1 MKKLLQSLFV
11 LLFIAF
17 NAMAQD
23 RTISGTVTSSDD
35 GLPLPG
41 VSVKASGTQSVTVS
55 NGEGKYSIRIT
66 SAVQSLQF
74 SYLGFVTKTVNVT
87 SSGIV
92 NVGLASD
99 SQALSD
105 VVVVAYGTQKKEAI
119 TGSVAT
125 LGAKD
130 LENRTVTNITAALQG
145 SAPGINVAAS
155 NGQPG
160 SSAGIRIRGFGSFS
174 ASNTPLYVLDGSVYD
189 GSIGDINQN
198 DIESISVLKD
208 ASSSALYGSRGA
220 NGVVIITTKR
230 GKSSQPTINA
240 SIVQGF
246 SERGIPEYER
256 VNAQEYY
263 PLVWQGIKN
272 NLMYNASPALTEAA
286 ASTRASTDV
295 FANLVYNPFNVPGAQ
310 IVGTNGQLNPNA
322 SLLYDNFD
330 WYDAMAR
337 LGKRTDANLSFSGKS
352 EKSDFFVSMG
362 YLNDQ
367 GFVIRSDYQRFNA
380 RVNVNTQVKPWLKT
394 GLNVSGSMT
403 TANTANDSGTGSGSS
418 FVNAFSFTRGI
429 GPIYPVRA
437 YNAAGEPIMNNLT
450 GEQWYDF
457 GNQPGAVA
465 RPQGASPGRHVVYET
480 LLNEYLTRRNQV
492 SARTYLEIKFLK
504 DFTFTPTFSIDLRNN
519 NGNTYWN
526 PTVGDGVT
534 QNGYKS
540 QTNSTVR
547 SYTLN
552 QIVNYNKTIGDHTI
566 SALVGHEN
574 YDFSYR
580 GFNAAR
586 TGQIVQ
592 GNTEFANFV
601 TSNSSGGQADSDRIE
616 SYFSKA
622 GYSYKDKYFFDASL
636 RRDGSSR
643 FAQESRWGTFFSF
656 GGSWSINKDFLKEV
670 NWLDDLRLKASY
682 GQVGNNALLSG
693 TNTLLD
699 GNNNSLYYADRAF
712 YDLGSNNGAEPGALL
727 SSVANPELRWE
738 SQNTFNTGL
747 TFSVF
752 KRRLY
757 GEIEYFKKSVDNL
770 LFNVPQPLSDPVA
783 SINRNIGSM
792 YNSGLELML
801 GADVVRTDNFNW
813 NLITNWTILKN
824 RVTKL
829 PAETPQIISGTKR
842 REVGYDYYQ
851 FWLRQYAGVDPKDG
865 AALYLPDP
873 TQTIAATN
881 KRTVNGVEYTTN
893 QSNALFGRSGSA
905 IPDLMGSFTNTFS
918 YKNLSLSVL
927 VNYQIGGKFY
937 DSNYQ
942 GLMSTSSFGA
952 ALHKDLLG
960 AWTQTNTTSSIPR
973 ADYGNS
979 ANINAT
985 STRWLIDA
993 SYLAIRNINLS
1004 YNLPKNWLSKID
1016 VTNARLFVTA
1026 ENLHLFSK
1034 RKGLNPSESFD
1045 GTNSNVYP
1053 QARILSVGL
1062 NASF

>member
-23 RTISGTVTSSDD
+23 RTISGTVTSSED

-41 VSVKASGTQSVTVS
+41 VSVKALGSTSVTVS
-55 NGEGKYSIRIT
+55 NSNGKYSIRIT
-66 SAVQSLQF
+66 SSTTSLQF
-74 SYLGFVTKTVNVT
+74 SYLGFVTKTVNI
-87 SSGIV
+87 SSNNTI

-99 SQALSD
+99 SQSLSD

-119 TGSVAT
+119 TGSVSG
-125 LGAKD
+125 LDAKA
-130 LENRTVTNITAALQG
+130 LQNRTVTNPVAALQG
-145 SAPGINVAAS
+145 AAPGINVGAS

-160 SSAGIRIRGFGSFS
+160 ATPSIRIRGFGSFS
-174 ASNTPLYVLDGSVYD
+174 ASNTPLYVVDGSVYD

-220 NGVVIITTKR
+220 NGVIIITTKR
-230 GKSSQPTINA
+230 GKSAQPSINA
-240 SIVQGF
+240 SVIQGF
-246 SERGIPEYER
+246 SERGIPEYDR
-256 VNAQEYY
+256 VNAYEYY

-272 NLMYNASPALTEAA
+272 NLMYNATPALSEAA
-286 ASTRASTDV
+286 ASTRASQDV
-295 FANLVYNPFNVPGAQ
+295 FTNLVYNPFNVPGNQ
-310 IVGTNGQLNPNA
+310 IVGTDGKINPNA

-330 WYDAMAR
+330 WYDAISR
-337 LGKRTDANLSFSGKS
+337 QGKRTDANLNFSGRT

-367 GFVIRSDYQRFNA
+367 GFNIKSDFQRFNA
-380 RVNVNTQVKPWLKT
+380 RINVNSQIKSWLKT
-394 GLNVSGSMT
+394 GLNIAGSTT
-403 TANTANDSGTGSGSS
+403 TANTANDSFTGNASS

-437 YNAAGEPIMNNLT
+437 FDAAGKPIMNTLT
-450 GEQWYDF
+450 GEQWYDY
-457 GNQPGAVA
+457 GNHPGAVA

-480 LLNEYLTRRNQV
+480 LLNEYLTRRSQV

-504 DFTFTPTFSIDLRNN
+504 DFTFVPTFSVDLRNN
-519 NGNTYWN
+519 NGSTYQN

-534 QNGYKS
+534 QNGTKS
-540 QTNSTVR
+540 QNNNTIR
-547 SYTLN
+547 SYTFN
-552 QIVNYNKTIGDHTI
+552 QILNYNKTFGDHTI

-574 YDFSYR
+574 YDYNYR
-580 GFNAAR
+580 TFNAAR
-586 TGQIVQ
+586 AGLILQ

-601 TSNSSGGQADSDRIE
+601 TASSSGGLADNDRIE

-622 GYSYKDKYFFDASL
+622 SYNYKEKYFFDASL

-643 FAQESRWGTFFSF
+643 FSPDSRWGTFYSL
-656 GGSWSINKDFLKEV
+656 GASWSINKDFLTNV
-670 NWLDDLRLKASY
+670 NWIDDLRLKASY
-682 GQVGNNALLSG
+682 GQVGNNAILNS
-693 TNTLLD
+693 
-699 GNNNSLYYADRAF
+699 NNNSEYYADRAF
-712 YDLGSNNGAEPGALL
+712 YDLGWNNGSEPGALL
-727 SSVANPELRWE
+727 LSAANPLLRWE
-738 SQNTFNTGL
+738 SQNTFNTGVN
-747 TFSVF
+747 FSFF

-757 GEIEYFKKSVDNL
+757 GEVEFFRKNVNNL
-770 LFNVPQPLSDPVA
+770 LLSVPQPVSDPVR
-783 SINRNIGSM
+783 SINQNVGAM
-792 YNSGLELML
+792 YNQGVEISL
-801 GADVVRTDNFNW
+801 GGDIVRVKDFSW
-813 NLITNWTILKN
+813 NLLTNWTFLKN
-824 RVTKL
+824 KVTKL
-829 PAETPQIISGTKR
+829 PAESPFIVSGTKR

-851 FWLRQYAGVDPKDG
+851 FWLRQYAGVDPSDG
-865 AALYLPDP
+865 AALYIPDP
-873 TQTIAATN
+873 TQTIAAAN
-881 KRTVNGVEYTTN
+881 KRIINGVEYTTN
-893 QSNALFGRSGSA
+893 QSNAVFDRSGSA
-905 IPDLMGSFTNTFS
+905 IPDLTGSFTNTFS

-927 VNYQIGGKFY
+927 INYQIGGKFF

-942 GLMSTSSFGA
+942 GLMTTGSYGS

-960 AWTQTNTTSSIPR
+960 AWTQSNTSSNIPR

-979 ANINAT
+979 TNINAT
-985 STRWLIDA
+985 STRWLISA
-993 SYLAIRNINLS
+993 SYLAIRNVNLS
-1004 YNLPKNWLSKID
+1004 YSLPQNWLRKID
-1016 VTNARLFVTA
+1016 VANARVFATG

-1045 GTNSNVYP
+1045 GTNNTVYP

>member
-11 LLFIAF
+11 LLFVAF

-23 RTISGTVTSSDD
+23 RTVNGTVTSVED

-41 VSVKASGTQSVTVS
+41 VSVKAVGAQGVAVT
-55 NGEGKYSIRIT
+55 GGDGKYSLKIT
-66 SAVQSLQF
+66 SSTKSIQF
-74 SYLGFVTKTVNVT
+74 SYIGYTTKTINIAGSNT
-87 SSGIV
+87 L
-92 NVGLASD
+92 NVGLEAD
-99 SQALSD
+99 SKTLSD
-105 VVVVAYGTQKKEAI
+105 VVVVAYGTAKKEAI
-119 TGSVAT
+119 TGSVSS
-125 LGAKD
+125 LSAKD

-145 SAPGINVAAS
+145 AAPGISVGAS

-230 GKSSQPTINA
+230 GRSSQPTVNA
-240 SIVQGF
+240 SVVQGF

-272 NLMYNASPALTEAA
+272 NLMYNASPALSESAA
-286 ASTRASTDV
+286 ATKASADV
-295 FANLVYNPFNVPGAQ
+295 FTNLVYNPFSVPGGQ
-310 IVGTNGQLNPNA
+310 VVGTDGRLNPNA
-322 SLLYDNFD
+322 SLLYDDFD
-330 WYDAMAR
+330 WYDAMSR
-337 LGKRTDANLSFSGKS
+337 QGKRTDANLSFSGKS

-367 GFVIRSDYQRFNA
+367 GFNIKSDFQRFNA
-380 RVNVNTQVKPWLKT
+380 RVNVNSQIKPWLKT

-403 TANTANDSGTGSGSS
+403 NANTANDSFTGSGAS
-418 FVNAFSFTRGI
+418 FINAFSFTRGI

-437 YNAAGEPIMNNLT
+437 FTATGAPIQNSLT
-450 GEQWYDF
+450 GEQWYDY
-457 GNQPGAVA
+457 GAHPGAVG

-480 LLNEYLTRRNQV
+480 LLNDYLTRRSQI
-492 SARTYLEIKFLK
+492 SARTFVEIKFLK
-504 DFTFTPTFSIDLRNN
+504 DFTFAPTFSIDLRNS

-540 QTNSTVR
+540 QSTNTIR
-547 SYTLN
+547 SYTFN
-552 QIVNYNKTIGDHTI
+552 QILNYNKTIGDHTI
-566 SALVGHEN
+566 SALIGHEN
-574 YDFSYR
+574 YDYNYR
-580 GFNAAR
+580 TFNASR
-586 TGQIVQ
+586 TGLILQ

-601 TSNSSGGQADSDRIE
+601 TSNSSGGQADNDLIE
-616 SYFSKA
+616 SFLSRA
-622 GYSYKDKYFFDASL
+622 SYNYKEKYFFDASL

-643 FAQESRWGTFFSF
+643 FAPDARWGTFFSL
-656 GGSWSINKDFLKEV
+656 GGSWSINKDFFKETS
-670 NWLDDLRLKASY
+670 WIDDLRFKVSY
-682 GQVGNNALLSG
+682 GQVGNN
-693 TNTLLD
+693 LLD
-699 GNNNSLYYADRAF
+699 GYYLDRAF
-712 YDLGSNNGAEPGALL
+712 YDLGFSNGAEPGALL
-727 SSVANPELRWE
+727 SSAANPALKWE

-747 TFSVF
+747 NFSVF
-752 KRRLY
+752 KKRVY
-757 GEIEYFKKSVDNL
+757 GELEYFKKTVDGL
-770 LFNVPQPLSDPVA
+770 LFSVPQPLSDPVT
-783 SINRNIGSM
+783 SINQNVGSM
-792 YNSGLELML
+792 YNSGIELML
-801 GADVVRTDNFNW
+801 GADVVRTQNFTW
-813 NLITNWTILKN
+813 NLTTNWTILKN
-824 RVTKL
+824 KVTKL

-851 FWLRQYAGVDPKDG
+851 FWLRQYAGVDPLDG
-865 AALYLPDP
+865 AALYVPDYN
-873 TQTIAATN
+873 TTIAAAN

-893 QSNALFGRSGSA
+893 QSNALFDRSGSA
-905 IPDLMGSFTNTFS
+905 IPDLMGSFNNTFS

-927 VNYQIGGKFY
+927 INYQIGGKFY
-937 DSNYQ
+937 DGNYQ
-942 GLMSTSSFGA
+942 GLMSTASYGS
-952 ALHKDLLG
+952 ALHKDLLD

-973 ADYGNS
+973 ADFGNS

-985 STRWLIDA
+985 STRWLVDA
-993 SYLAIRNINLS
+993 SYLAFRNVNLAYS
-1004 YNLPKNWLSKID
+1004 LPKQWLRKID
-1016 VTNARLFVTA
+1016 VSSARLFVTG

-1045 GTNSNVYP
+1045 GTNANVYP